1 MTISKAIGTVVGIT
15 LFFGLANVGY
25 AGDACKNVKFHFVN
39 NRDKTIVI
47 DSVDYHND
55 VSTHNP
61 QHEKIYN
68 STLERCYAGATC
80 HTFGDNLTD
89 AEGENLTNFVF
100 YFNEYDSNG
109 IKIDKDWKTQ
119 PKIPD
124 DKRCTA
130 NRTYGASKTNPF
142 TID

>member
-1 MTISKAIGTVVGIT
+1 MMISKTIGTVSAIT
-15 LFFGLANVGY
+15 VFLGLAGASY
-25 AGDACKNVKFHFVN
+25 AGDACKNVKFQFIN

-47 DSVDYHND
+47 TSVDYHND
-55 VSTHNP
+55 VSVNNP
-61 QHEKIYN
+61 RHEKIYDPVV
-68 STLERCYAGATC
+68 ERCYAGVTC
-80 HTFGDNLTD
+80 HTVGDNLTD

-109 IKIDKDWKTQ
+109 IKIDKGWKTQ

-130 NRTYGASKTNPF
+130 NRTYGDSKTNPW